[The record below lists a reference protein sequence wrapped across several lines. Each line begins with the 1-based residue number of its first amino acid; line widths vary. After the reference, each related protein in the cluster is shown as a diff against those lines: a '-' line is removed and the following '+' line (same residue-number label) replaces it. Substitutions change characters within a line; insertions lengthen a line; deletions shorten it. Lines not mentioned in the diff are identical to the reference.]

1 MSKFIKFSGSIVL
14 CVFFSTQAL
23 TLETEAVTDEH
34 NQGVSI
40 SREQSTQILWMNE
53 QKRLEADIGM
63 EVMNRLAVANDR
75 IVNVFGDDGA
85 FVAQTDDNTGQ
96 VFIKSTPENLQKPLS
111 MTIITENGATQ
122 DLTLNLRQTKA
133 ATIIL
138 KSPYKNKHALEEGVL
153 PGNLPPIT
161 SLQEQEIQVLRKA
174 VLGELPKAGGK
185 YVAPK
190 RKSHFL
196 KIKHQMRLQAGN
208 LWVDVFELKN
218 ITQEPQ
224 VLLEKTFYQ
233 TGDRAIALSAQTLA
247 PKEQALLYAL
257 VEY

>member
-1 MSKFIKFSGSIVL
+1 MSKLTKFSLTAFCIL
-14 CVFFSTQAL
+14 FSTQAL
-23 TLETEAVTDEH
+23 TLDIDAESSEP
-34 NQGVSI
+34 NQGVVVA
-40 SREQSTQILWMNE
+40 REQSTQILWMNE

-111 MTIITENGATQ
+111 LTIITENGSTQ
-122 DLTLNLRQTKA
+122 DLTLNPRQTKA

-138 KSPYKNKHALEEGVL
+138 KSPYKNKATAEDALL
-153 PGNLPPIT
+153 PDNLST
-161 SLQEQEIQVLRKA
+161 QASLQEQEIQVLRKA
-174 VLGELPKAGGK
+174 VLGELPKAGSK
-185 YVAPK
+185 YAPPK
-190 RKSHFL
+190 RKAPFL

-218 ITQEPQ
+218 ISREPQ

-233 TGDRAIALSAQTLA
+233 TGDRAIALSGQTLA
-247 PKEQALLYAL
+247 PKAQALLYAL

>member
-1 MSKFIKFSGSIVL
+1 MSKLTKLSLTAFCVL
-14 CVFFSTQAL
+14 FSTQVL
-23 TLETEAVTDEH
+23 TLETEAREEP
-34 NQGVSI
+34 NQEIAVV
-40 SREQSTQILWMNE
+40 REQSTQILWMNE
-53 QKRLEADIGM
+53 QKRLDADIGM
-63 EVMNRLAVANDR
+63 EVMNRLTVANDR

-111 MTIITENGATQ
+111 LTIITENGSTQ
-122 DLTLNLRQTKA
+122 DLTLNPRQTKA

-138 KSPYKNKHALEEGVL
+138 KSPYKNKATAEDALL
-153 PGNLPPIT
+153 PGNLST
-161 SLQEQEIQVLRKA
+161 QASLQEQEIQVLRKA
-174 VLGELPKAGGK
+174 VLGELPRAGGK

-218 ITQEPQ
+218 ISREP
-224 VLLEKTFYQ
+224 
-233 TGDRAIALSAQTLA
+233 
-247 PKEQALLYAL
+247 
-257 VEY
+257 